1 MSLRGVRQAV
11 ERALEDVSGGVLVD
25 HRLALGAAGIGRDQR
40 PFHGRGR
47 QPFVPQRDRQR
58 GELCKIAGKRAGRL
72 GARALGAVHVDRQ
85 AEHKTYGAPFG
96 GEIEQALRVE
106 TEAFSGDGLDRCR
119 QTPVRV
125 ARRDADGFGAK
136 IETDQRA
143 ARRQKR
149 GSLHEC
155 KNRHGRGL
163 ARLATA
169 ANATFPAPPRLT
181 MFAAMSGTT
190 PNIKVISGG
199 AFKQVLNALAEQYG
213 NTSGNKLDLTYRT
226 VGQHL
231 KLIKSEEESFD
242 VAVLTP
248 DAIDGLI
255 KDGKVIAGSRAD
267 LAKTGVG
274 VVVKAGTPLPDIGS
288 VDAFKRTLLAAKSV
302 AYIDPAA
309 GGSSGIYV
317 GRLLER
323 LGIAGKIN
331 AKAKLIHGGA
341 VADHIA
347 AGEAEIGVHQI
358 SEILPVKGVVLVG
371 PLPAEIQ
378 NFTIYA
384 AGVGTAAKDSAT
396 ASALVKF
403 LAGPH
408 AVPIIK
414 AKGMEPAFA
423 P

>member
-1 MSLRGVRQAV
+1 
-11 ERALEDVSGGVLVD
+11 
-25 HRLALGAAGIGRDQR
+25 
-40 PFHGRGR
+40 
-47 QPFVPQRDRQR
+47 
-58 GELCKIAGKRAGRL
+58 
-72 GARALGAVHVDRQ
+72 
-85 AEHKTYGAPFG
+85 
-96 GEIEQALRVE
+96 
-106 TEAFSGDGLDRCR
+106 
-119 QTPVRV
+119 
-125 ARRDADGFGAK
+125 
-136 IETDQRA
+136 
-143 ARRQKR
+143 
-149 GSLHEC
+149 
-155 KNRHGRGL
+155 
-163 ARLATA
+163 
-169 ANATFPAPPRLT
+169 
-181 MFAAMSGTT
+181 MFAVMSAKASD
-190 PNIKVISGG
+190 IKVFSGG

-213 NTSGNKLDLTYRT
+213 NASGNKLDLTYRT
-226 VGQHL
+226 VGQHM
-231 KLIKSEEESFD
+231 KLIESGEESFD

-255 KDGKVIAGSRAD
+255 KDGKVVAGSRAD

-274 VVVKAGTPLPDIGS
+274 VVVRAGTPLPDISS

-317 GRLLER
+317 GALLER
-323 LGIAGKIN
+323 LGIAAAVN

-347 AGEAEIGVHQI
+347 DGQAEIGIHQI

-378 NFTIYA
+378 NFTIYS

-403 LAGPH
+403 LAGPR

-414 AKGMEPAFA
+414 AKGMEPAS
-423 P
+423 